1 MSVRI
6 ITDSGIDL
14 PGELDP
20 RLTVI
25 PLGITFGTTTYA
37 DGVDLT
43 NDRFYEML
51 IESDELP
58 KTSQATPYAYQ
69 QVFEQVRSAGE
80 EAVVITLSSALSGT
94 YQSAV
99 TAAADYPE
107 VHVVDSKNV
116 TIGQS
121 LLVLY
126 ALRLVDEGLGAAE
139 IAEKVEAV
147 VGRVCL
153 LALLDTLEYLKRGG
167 RIPKSVGAIGEL
179 LSIKPVVGVEDGEVV
194 MLGKARGSK
203 NGRNQLHQQVEKHGI
218 DFTMPVLLGYTGL
231 SQKLLKKYLEDNRAI
246 WEGVVAEEDL
256 PITSVGAT
264 IGTHVGPGAIALAFF
279 AKNYP
284 VLVPPTG
291 ARGTDTPEVSVPG
304 RSQHDMHHELDE
316 LLDGHGV
323 VLGGPDADC
332 GQDPRE
338 VELAR
343 DALALGSE
351 LLSRQE
357 EAVHERAYHLLEPLG
372 ERWVAVR
379 AQQHARVVAR
389 ALGQAQ
395 DEAHVLREVER
406 IPLEQALVHQ
416 ALDVAEH
423 LVLDLRQQLVD
434 IVVVEVE
441 GRAVVARAV
450 GDLADRDLLHGFL
463 GVELPERLAEIGPC
477 LLRDLRLLSHGAL
490 QSRE

>member
-25 PLGITFGTTTYA
+25 PLGITFGATTYA

-69 QVFEQVRSAGE
+69 QVFEQVRAAGE

-99 TAAADYPE
+99 TAAADYSE
-107 VHVVDSKNV
+107 VHLVDSKNV

-231 SQKLLKKYLEDNRAI
+231 SQKLLKKYLDDNRAI
-246 WEGVVAEEDL
+246 WEGKVAEEDL

-279 AKNYP
+279 AKN
-284 VLVPPTG
+284 
-291 ARGTDTPEVSVPG
+291 
-304 RSQHDMHHELDE
+304 
-316 LLDGHGV
+316 
-323 VLGGPDADC
+323 
-332 GQDPRE
+332 
-338 VELAR
+338 
-343 DALALGSE
+343 
-351 LLSRQE
+351 
-357 EAVHERAYHLLEPLG
+357 
-372 ERWVAVR
+372 
-379 AQQHARVVAR
+379 
-389 ALGQAQ
+389 
-395 DEAHVLREVER
+395 
-406 IPLEQALVHQ
+406 
-416 ALDVAEH
+416 
-423 LVLDLRQQLVD
+423 
-434 IVVVEVE
+434 
-441 GRAVVARAV
+441 
-450 GDLADRDLLHGFL
+450 
-463 GVELPERLAEIGPC
+463 
-477 LLRDLRLLSHGAL
+477 
-490 QSRE
+490 

>member
-69 QVFEQVRSAGE
+69 QVFEQVRAAGE

-121 LLVLY
+121 LPVLY

-231 SQKLLKKYLEDNRAI
+231 SQKLLKKYLDDNRVI
-246 WEGVVAEEDL
+246 WEGKVAEEDL

-279 AKNYP
+279 A
-284 VLVPPTG
+284 
-291 ARGTDTPEVSVPG
+291 RG
-304 RSQHDMHHELDE
+304 
-316 LLDGHGV
+316 
-323 VLGGPDADC
+323 
-332 GQDPRE
+332 
-338 VELAR
+338 
-343 DALALGSE
+343 
-351 LLSRQE
+351 
-357 EAVHERAYHLLEPLG
+357 
-372 ERWVAVR
+372 
-379 AQQHARVVAR
+379 
-389 ALGQAQ
+389 
-395 DEAHVLREVER
+395 
-406 IPLEQALVHQ
+406 
-416 ALDVAEH
+416 
-423 LVLDLRQQLVD
+423 
-434 IVVVEVE
+434 
-441 GRAVVARAV
+441 
-450 GDLADRDLLHGFL
+450 
-463 GVELPERLAEIGPC
+463 
-477 LLRDLRLLSHGAL
+477 
-490 QSRE
+490 

>member
-69 QVFEQVRSAGE
+69 QVFERVRAAGE

-99 TAAADYPE
+99 TAAADYSE

-231 SQKLLKKYLEDNRAI
+231 SQKLLKKYLDDNRAI
-246 WEGVVAEEDL
+246 WEGKVAEEDL

-279 AKNYP
+279 AKN
-284 VLVPPTG
+284 
-291 ARGTDTPEVSVPG
+291 
-304 RSQHDMHHELDE
+304 
-316 LLDGHGV
+316 
-323 VLGGPDADC
+323 
-332 GQDPRE
+332 
-338 VELAR
+338 
-343 DALALGSE
+343 
-351 LLSRQE
+351 
-357 EAVHERAYHLLEPLG
+357 
-372 ERWVAVR
+372 
-379 AQQHARVVAR
+379 
-389 ALGQAQ
+389 
-395 DEAHVLREVER
+395 
-406 IPLEQALVHQ
+406 
-416 ALDVAEH
+416 
-423 LVLDLRQQLVD
+423 
-434 IVVVEVE
+434 
-441 GRAVVARAV
+441 
-450 GDLADRDLLHGFL
+450 
-463 GVELPERLAEIGPC
+463 
-477 LLRDLRLLSHGAL
+477 
-490 QSRE
+490 

>member
-69 QVFEQVRSAGE
+69 QVFEQVRAAGE

-121 LLVLY
+121 LPVLY

-231 SQKLLKKYLEDNRAI
+231 SQKLLKKYLNDNRVI
-246 WEGVVAEEDL
+246 WEGKVAEEDL

-279 AKNYP
+279 AKN
-284 VLVPPTG
+284 
-291 ARGTDTPEVSVPG
+291 
-304 RSQHDMHHELDE
+304 
-316 LLDGHGV
+316 
-323 VLGGPDADC
+323 
-332 GQDPRE
+332 
-338 VELAR
+338 
-343 DALALGSE
+343 
-351 LLSRQE
+351 
-357 EAVHERAYHLLEPLG
+357 
-372 ERWVAVR
+372 
-379 AQQHARVVAR
+379 
-389 ALGQAQ
+389 
-395 DEAHVLREVER
+395 
-406 IPLEQALVHQ
+406 
-416 ALDVAEH
+416 
-423 LVLDLRQQLVD
+423 
-434 IVVVEVE
+434 
-441 GRAVVARAV
+441 
-450 GDLADRDLLHGFL
+450 
-463 GVELPERLAEIGPC
+463 
-477 LLRDLRLLSHGAL
+477 
-490 QSRE
+490 

>member
-69 QVFEQVRSAGE
+69 QVFEQVRAAGE

-121 LLVLY
+121 LPVLY
-126 ALRLVDEGLGAAE
+126 ALHLVDEGLGAAE

-231 SQKLLKKYLEDNRAI
+231 SQKLLKKYLDDNRVI
-246 WEGVVAEEDL
+246 WEGKVAEEDL

-264 IGTHVGPGAIALAFF
+264 IGTHVGPNAIALAFF
-279 AKNYP
+279 AKN
-284 VLVPPTG
+284 
-291 ARGTDTPEVSVPG
+291 
-304 RSQHDMHHELDE
+304 
-316 LLDGHGV
+316 
-323 VLGGPDADC
+323 
-332 GQDPRE
+332 
-338 VELAR
+338 
-343 DALALGSE
+343 
-351 LLSRQE
+351 
-357 EAVHERAYHLLEPLG
+357 
-372 ERWVAVR
+372 
-379 AQQHARVVAR
+379 
-389 ALGQAQ
+389 
-395 DEAHVLREVER
+395 
-406 IPLEQALVHQ
+406 
-416 ALDVAEH
+416 
-423 LVLDLRQQLVD
+423 
-434 IVVVEVE
+434 
-441 GRAVVARAV
+441 
-450 GDLADRDLLHGFL
+450 
-463 GVELPERLAEIGPC
+463 
-477 LLRDLRLLSHGAL
+477 
-490 QSRE
+490 

>member
-69 QVFEQVRSAGE
+69 QVFEQVRAGGE

-99 TAAADYPE
+99 TAAADYSE

-194 MLGKARGSK
+194 MLGKARGAK

-231 SQKLLKKYLEDNRAI
+231 SQKLLKKYLDDNRAI
-246 WEGVVAEEDL
+246 WEGMVAEEDL

-264 IGTHVGPGAIALAFF
+264 IGTHVGPNAIALAFF
-279 AKNYP
+279 AKN
-284 VLVPPTG
+284 
-291 ARGTDTPEVSVPG
+291 
-304 RSQHDMHHELDE
+304 
-316 LLDGHGV
+316 
-323 VLGGPDADC
+323 
-332 GQDPRE
+332 
-338 VELAR
+338 
-343 DALALGSE
+343 
-351 LLSRQE
+351 
-357 EAVHERAYHLLEPLG
+357 
-372 ERWVAVR
+372 
-379 AQQHARVVAR
+379 
-389 ALGQAQ
+389 
-395 DEAHVLREVER
+395 
-406 IPLEQALVHQ
+406 
-416 ALDVAEH
+416 
-423 LVLDLRQQLVD
+423 
-434 IVVVEVE
+434 
-441 GRAVVARAV
+441 
-450 GDLADRDLLHGFL
+450 
-463 GVELPERLAEIGPC
+463 
-477 LLRDLRLLSHGAL
+477 
-490 QSRE
+490 